1 MKNSK
6 INVLHII
13 DKFSMD
19 GVNPSSCTRLFE
31 EWIPRFNKDVFDVKV
46 CTLRDPDP
54 AGKILEE
61 KGIRVFYINKGKM
74 SLGNIGEISR
84 LIQQENI
91 DIVHLHGYSAANFG
105 RIAARKMGIKNI
117 VHEHAVLKVLP
128 HQFLADWLLRKKTDV
143 AIGVCQ
149 VVKEFMIRGRSI
161 PEDKIRIIFN
171 GVDVK
176 KYTPLSTRSQQDI
189 RETFNIPPGT
199 RVVGTITR
207 LRKEKGNDIFLRA
220 IPDIVKRENK
230 VRFLIVGEGPE
241 KEALKNLA
249 AQLGIE
255 KYVVFTGFRKDV
267 SALLSLF
274 DIKVIPSLSEGFP
287 LAFLEALAS
296 GRAIVASAVGSISE
310 VSVDGETA
318 LLVPPGD
325 AKELSAKIIQL
336 LQDDFLR
343 EKLGKN
349 AREEAKKYSIE
360 SNVQALESLYTS
372 LMNGM

>member
-220 IPDIVKRENK
+220 IPDIVKREDK

>member
-19 GVNPSSCTRLFE
+19 GVTPSSCTRLFE
-31 EWIPRFNKDVFDVKV
+31 EWIPRFNQDVFDVKV

>member
-31 EWIPRFNKDVFDVKV
+31 EWIPRFSKDVFDVKV